1 MTDYINGTYFLLEL
15 ILMNFQQSVDD
26 HIVTYLTT
34 ELAHA
39 NMCVQS
45 DSEHLSDLQNKDG
58 GMDDNDQ
65 SKAQIYEEMIQ
76 IDHNDI
82 AEYELALTS
91 PNTWILS
98 QPNVC
103 YILNNWNCTLL
114 LNEDSTEYKMFKGKM
129 RSFTMLVLDITEMWE
144 PLENDKRLYPF
155 LKFVDRRLVE
165 YLPGMNDEIAE
176 RARLEKLRPGKM
188 SRSRVTRS
196 VMGAVYTIIG
206 RMWDD
211 FHNQPGEPFLQS
223 RNMILDT
230 LTRAVMSSLYASQSE
245 D

>member
-1 MTDYINGTYFLLEL
+1 
-15 ILMNFQQSVDD
+15 MNFQQSVDD

-65 SKAQIYEEMIQ
+65 SQAQSYEEMIQ
-76 IDHNDI
+76 IDHDDI

-103 YILNNWNCTLL
+103 YILKHWARNCTLL

-129 RSFTMLVLDITEMWE
+129 RSFTMLVLVITEMWE

-155 LKFVDRRLVE
+155 LNFVDRRLVE